1 MWYRLRFHLENF
13 LLRGTLYQ
21 VTFLAAIL
29 STLAVVAA
37 VTVFVFDRPSHKD
50 FWGALWWAFLRLTD
64 TGYLGEDHGW
74 LDRSVSTVLTFSGDV
89 VFLGALVAILTTGL
103 DRAMRTLSSGRG
115 RVLAEGH
122 LVIMASAGEISVV
135 AEELLSAERRI
146 RPDYGKST
154 LVLLLPE
161 VNQTIVSE
169 VLRSI
174 PAALARSAR
183 ILCRQGDV
191 FDEESLER
199 VSWKKASC
207 LLILAP
213 PEGPPAAVFKL
224 LLGLSRQPGEK
235 CLPRLVTTSWQTSE
249 RERLR
254 RLNWPSDFDVIPE
267 PDFAGQILAQTLDS
281 PGLCELFRQ
290 ILTDQEG
297 DSLYLLRP
305 APPEYHG
312 MSLQEAVRS
321 SQGCTPIG
329 VLRDITPQHS
339 LVSMAQLDETIE
351 PGDGV
356 VILASSPRVSLSKA
370 AAPSQVPSHWI
381 EHRPPGKVLLCG
393 TCPWWQAL
401 LLDLCLRGGP
411 NLSIVCLAESFPTT
425 HGLPEQVS
433 LQLVDDLEQV
443 LLHFDFS
450 GVDQVLQLAGPFPKN
465 AKVADIE
472 TVTNLHAILENP
484 TFASARPRLVCEL
497 YLEKNRALILGLD
510 PCVEVVTTARFLQHV
525 VAQVGAKPALYEIY
539 EDLLAVGG
547 CCFQSLQLVASQTVC
562 WQDLKCWALQRGLLP
577 LGLFFS
583 REQSGWSTGVHLH
596 PDGVRPLQLSGQEY
610 LLALRREAQA
620 SLPSDFHPK
629 SEASGAR

>member
-21 VTFLAAIL
+21 VTFLACIL
-29 STLAVVAA
+29 AFLAVVAA
-37 VTVFVFDRPSHKD
+37 VTVFVFDRPAHKD

-64 TGYLGEDHGW
+64 TGYLGDDHGW
-74 LDRSVSTVLTFSGDV
+74 LDRTVSTVLTFSGDV

-146 RPDYGKST
+146 RPDQGKST

-161 VNQTIVSE
+161 VNQSIVSE

-174 PAALARSAR
+174 PSPLARSAR

-191 FDEESLER
+191 FDEESLQR

-224 LLGLSRQPGEK
+224 LLSLSRQRGSEP
-235 CLPRLVTTSWQTSE
+235 LPRLVTTSWQTSD
-249 RERLR
+249 RERLH

-281 PGLCELFRQ
+281 PGLSELYRQ

-312 MSLQEAVRS
+312 KSLQEAVMNS
-321 SQGCTPIG
+321 ETCTPIG
-329 VLRDITPQHS
+329 ILRDLNSQHS
-339 LVSMAQLDETIE
+339 LVSMAQLEETIE

-356 VILASSPRVSLSKA
+356 VILASSPRVSLLKP
-370 AAPSQVPSHWI
+370 AAPREAPAEWMQQHS
-381 EHRPPGKVLLCG
+381 PGRLVICG
-393 TCPWWQAL
+393 TCPWWKPL
-401 LLDLCLRGGP
+401 LLDLCLRGGSD
-411 NLSIVCLAESFPTT
+411 LSILCLAEGFPTT
-425 HGLPEQVS
+425 RGLPEQVS
-433 LQLVDDLEQV
+433 LRVVENLEQE
-443 LLHFDFS
+443 LLVFDFS
-450 GVDQVLQLAGPFPKN
+450 GFGQVLHLAGPFPDN

-472 TVTNLHAILENP
+472 TITNIHALLENP
-484 TFASARPRLVCEL
+484 RFVAARPRLLCEL
-497 YLEKNRALILGLD
+497 YLEKNRTLVQCLD
-510 PCVEVVTTARFLQHV
+510 PSIEVVTTARFLQHV

-547 CCFQSLQLVASQTVC
+547 CCFQSLLLTGPEAVC
-562 WQDLKCWALQRGLLP
+562 WRDLKCWALQRSLLP
-577 LGLFFS
+577 LGLFLS
-583 REQSGWSTGVHLH
+583 REQSHWPAGVHIH
-596 PDGVRPLQLSGQEY
+596 PQGDRPLQLSGNEY
-610 LLALRREAQA
+610 ILALRREAHA
-620 SLPSDFHPK
+620 PGPSGFGP
-629 SEASGAR
+629 A